1 MTAEIRAL
9 QVDNQFDGGTPFP
22 VVLSIE
28 PSSGPAMSL
37 QVLQTFDDEEQGSH
51 RFYDMISL
59 EVGEGMPSPR
69 ACSASRANIFDHHT
83 CWCHVPTVGQQMTRR
98 MLNQQGLCLWRIC
111 S

>member
-59 EVGEGMPSPR
+59 EVGEGMLHLAPALLP
-69 ACSASRANIFDHHT
+69 RANIFDRHT
-83 CWCHVPTVGQQMTRR
+83 CWCHVPTVGQHMTRR
-98 MLNQQGLCLWRIC
+98 MLHQQGLCLWRIC

>member
-1 MTAEIRAL
+1 MCAHRRNAAPQTDGLWHALMTAEIRAL

-37 QVLQTFDDEEQGSH
+37 QVVQTFDDEEQGSH

-69 ACSASRANIFDHHT
+69 ACSASS
-83 CWCHVPTVGQQMTRR
+83 CEY
-98 MLNQQGLCLWRIC
+98 L
-111 S
+111 

>member
-59 EVGEGMPSPR
+59 EVGEGMPFT
-69 ACSASRANIFDHHT
+69 SRPLCFLVRISLIVTPAGAT
-83 CWCHVPTVGQQMTRR
+83 CRQLGS
-98 MLNQQGLCLWRIC
+98 I
-111 S
+111 